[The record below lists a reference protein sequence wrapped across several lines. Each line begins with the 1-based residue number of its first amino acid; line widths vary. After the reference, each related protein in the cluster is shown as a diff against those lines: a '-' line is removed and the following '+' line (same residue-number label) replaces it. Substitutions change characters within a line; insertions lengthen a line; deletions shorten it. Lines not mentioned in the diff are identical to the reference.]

1 MGLVIAFLNMNHARL
16 VTDNFIKTYDKNL
29 PGCHQ
34 MTELNNV
41 TFQVLGKDAPVFR
54 KCPL

>member
-16 VTDNFIKTYDKNL
+16 VTDRLIKDYEKNL
-29 PGCHQ
+29 PGCHK